1 MCWDTVLGAG
11 DRAQSEKGQSSV
23 LKELRFQCRQ
33 SLNAEMNKQ
42 IDEKEGRKEGGKKE
56 REKERISLWGLASGW
71 IIKPSDVI
79 HSGRGYVILFYFP
92 GCEPCFLTRN

>member
-42 IDEKEGRKEGGKKE
+42 IDEKEGRRKE
-56 REKERISLWGLASGW
+56 RKGERKNFPMGISVRMDNKA
-71 IIKPSDVI
+71 K
-79 HSGRGYVILFYFP
+79 
-92 GCEPCFLTRN
+92 

>member
-42 IDEKEGRKEGGKKE
+42 IDEKEGR
-56 REKERISLWGLASGW
+56 RKERISLWGLVSGW

-79 HSGRGYVILFYFP
+79 HIGRGHFILFYFP

>member
-1 MCWDTVLGAG
+1 MCWDMVLGAG

-56 REKERISLWGLASGW
+56 REKERISLWGLVSGW
-71 IIKPSDVI
+71 IIKLSDVI
-79 HSGRGYVILFYFP
+79 HIGGEGILLYFT
-92 GCEPCFLTRN
+92 FQAVSHAS